1 MSIDYSK
8 KAEVMDSGFVDLHRK
23 ISKAFFA
30 ESYFERTGQT
40 IYSELDYDTAYEQY
54 LFLLENCPDEW
65 NEACKI
71 NYATYKR
78 VKRLKDRVAYLL
90 SNGACTF
97 VTLTFTDEVLATTS
111 PETRRRYIT
120 RFLQRFDVPY
130 IANKDFG
137 SKNGR
142 EHYHAVIQSQNI
154 DYSLYEYGAING
166 EKIRN
171 SKNDDIKLAKYIS
184 KLTNHAIKETCN
196 GSRIIYSKN

>member
-8 KAEVMDSGFVDLHRK
+8 KAEVMELGFVDLHRK

-54 LFLLENCPDEW
+54 LFLLENCPEEW

-78 VKRLKDRVAYLL
+78 VKRLKDRVTYLL
-90 SNGACTF
+90 STGNCVF
-97 VTLTFTDEVLATTS
+97 LTLTFRDEVLDTTS

-120 RFLQRFDVPY
+120 RFLKRFDVPY

-137 SKNGR
+137 SQNGR
-142 EHYHAVIQSQNI
+142 EHYHAIIQSQNI
-154 DYSLYEYGAING
+154 DYSLYEYGSIDG

>member
-1 MSIDYSK
+1 MSIDYGK
-8 KAEVMDSGFVDLHRK
+8 KAEVIESGFVDLQRK

-30 ESYFERTGQT
+30 ESYFEKTGHL
-40 IYSELDYDTAYEQY
+40 IKCDLDYDTAYEQY
-54 LFLLENCPDEW
+54 LFLLANCPDEW

-78 VKRLKDRVAYLL
+78 VKRLKDRISYLL
-90 SNGACTF
+90 NNGACTF

-111 PETRRRYIT
+111 NDTRRKYIT
-120 RFLQRFDVPY
+120 RFLKRFDVPY

-142 EHYHAVIQSQNI
+142 EHYHAIIQSQNI

-166 EKIRN
+166 EKIHN

-196 GSRIIYSKN
+196 GSKIIYSKN

>member
-1 MSIDYSK
+1 MSIDYAK
-8 KAEVMDSGFVDLHRK
+8 KAEVMELGFVDLQRK

-30 ESYFERTGQT
+30 ESYFERTGQI
-40 IYSELDYDTAYEQY
+40 IYSELDYDTAYEEY

-78 VKRLKDRVAYLL
+78 VKRLKDRVSYLL
-90 SNGACTF
+90 SNGDCTF

-120 RFLQRFDVPY
+120 RFLKRFDVPY

-196 GSRIIYSKN
+196 GSKIIYSKN

>member
-1 MSIDYSK
+1 MSIDYGK
-8 KAEVMDSGFVDLHRK
+8 KAEVIESGFVDLQRK

-30 ESYFERTGQT
+30 ESYFERTGHT
-40 IYSELDYDTAYEQY
+40 IYSELDYDTAYEEY

-78 VKRLKDRVAYLL
+78 VKRLKDRIAYLL
-90 SNGACTF
+90 SNGDCTF
-97 VTLTFTDEVLATTS
+97 LTLTFTDEVLATTS

-120 RFLQRFDVPY
+120 RFLKRFDVPY

-142 EHYHAVIQSQNI
+142 EHYHAIIQSQNV
-154 DYSLYEYGAING
+154 DYSLYEYGSIDG
-166 EKIRN
+166 EKIYNR
-171 SKNDDIKLAKYIS
+171 KNDDIKLAKYIS

-196 GSRIIYSKN
+196 GSKIIYSKN